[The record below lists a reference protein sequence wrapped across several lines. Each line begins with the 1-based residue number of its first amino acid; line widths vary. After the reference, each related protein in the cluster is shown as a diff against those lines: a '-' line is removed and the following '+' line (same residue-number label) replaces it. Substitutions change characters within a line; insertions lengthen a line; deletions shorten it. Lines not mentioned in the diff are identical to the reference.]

1 MKNTENSKSIMLFLA
16 AIVFGLVILS
26 FLTAA

>member
-1 MKNTENSKSIMLFLA
+1 MKNTENSKAIMLFLA